1 MPFGTSK
8 RTSRPPVTGT
18 ARRSHAVS
26 LSAASG
32 TDRQGSDPPHDA
44 DRNRPR
50 SCRYGV
56 VARGGAWVTL
66 TKYGQPPHKT
76 LRSGERRHGG
86 IAAGKQPC
94 YAAIPPFCSCTDGGG
109 TRRYHQCT
117 DVDRQAPCLSTNME
131 GMLIQEDERSRLSD
145 RLIAELSSEL
155 CATDPDDLDA
165 LIQTTL
171 PRLGE
176 AAAADSIALI
186 ADGVGDNE
194 RRTYRYASALAGAN
208 AHAAASE
215 HCPPLWEHLEVESE
229 PLVFERIP
237 GDLPQELLTSE
248 LLEHLRAEPV
258 QSAAIIPVL
267 IAGERTC
274 LLALENREPRTWP
287 RALVTALR
295 VCAEIIGS
303 GLYRRRQAT
312 SLRALQRE
320 LERSVS
326 RENEEPM
333 PRHAA
338 FARASAQAIDRFN
351 KIVGES
357 RALRAAL
364 RQVQEVAPT
373 RTTVLLLG
381 ETGTGKELFAR
392 AIHARSPRRANAF
405 VVVNCA
411 ALPPSLIES
420 ELFGHTRGAFTGA
433 VTTRQGRFE
442 LAHRGTLF
450 LDEIGDLPLDLQT
463 KLLRVLQE
471 GTFERLGSSQPQ
483 RVDVRIIAATHRDL
497 RRMIGEGTFREDLYY
512 RLSVFP
518 VRLPPLRERR
528 EDIPKLVWHIIQ
540 KHQQVTHHSIKEVPD
555 DVMEELKRRSW
566 PGNIRE
572 LENVIEG
579 AIIRSTDE
587 VLTLLGD
594 PGAETA
600 PPEDASTLSAVERTH
615 IQEVLRACGWRING
629 AGNAAER
636 LGLHPNTLRFRMKKL
651 GIVREHPSRAGM
663 HVASA

>member
-1 MPFGTSK
+1 
-8 RTSRPPVTGT
+8 
-18 ARRSHAVS
+18 
-26 LSAASG
+26 
-32 TDRQGSDPPHDA
+32 
-44 DRNRPR
+44 
-50 SCRYGV
+50 
-56 VARGGAWVTL
+56 
-66 TKYGQPPHKT
+66 
-76 LRSGERRHGG
+76 
-86 IAAGKQPC
+86 
-94 YAAIPPFCSCTDGGG
+94 
-109 TRRYHQCT
+109 
-117 DVDRQAPCLSTNME
+117 ME
-131 GMLIQEDERSRLSD
+131 GILTHDDDRSRQTEQLV
-145 RLIAELSSEL
+145 AELSSEL

-165 LIQTTL
+165 LIESIL
-171 PRLGE
+171 PRIGE
-176 AAAADSIALI
+176 ATRSDSVALI
-186 ADGVGDNE
+186 ADGVGDSE
-194 RRTYRYASALAGAN
+194 RRTYRYASAMD
-208 AHAAASE
+208 AADADTATSVPS
-215 HCPPLWEHLEVESE
+215 PPLWEHLEVDAE
-229 PLVFERIP
+229 PLLLERIP
-237 GDLPQELLTSE
+237 ADLPQETLTPE
-248 LLEHLRAEPV
+248 LLEHLRREPV
-258 QSAAIIPVL
+258 ESAAMIPIS
-267 IAGERTC
+267 IANERTC
-274 LLALENREPRTWP
+274 VLVLENREHRTWP
-287 RALVTALR
+287 PALVTQLR
-295 VCAEIIGS
+295 VVAEVLAA

-320 LERSVS
+320 LERNVS
-326 RENEEPM
+326 RESEEVL
-333 PRHAA
+333 PRHNA
-338 FARASAQAIDRFN
+338 FARASTHTADRFSE
-351 KIVGES
+351 IVGES

-373 RTTVLLLG
+373 RTTVLLRG

-392 AIHARSPRRANAF
+392 AIHTRSPRRANAF

-483 RVDVRIIAATHRDL
+483 KVDVRIIAATHRDL

-518 VRLPPLRERR
+518 IRLPPLRERR

-540 KHQQVTHHSIKEVPD
+540 KHQRATHHHIRQVPD
-555 DVMEELKRRSW
+555 KVMDELKRRAW

-579 AIIRSTDE
+579 AIIHSTDD
-587 VLTLLGD
+587 VLTLLDDGGEVEAT
-594 PGAETA
+594 PA
-600 PPEDASTLSAVERTH
+600 EDASTLSAVERTH

-651 GIVREHPSRAGM
+651 GIVREHSSRASVQ
-663 HVASA
+663 VASA

>member
-1 MPFGTSK
+1 MDGADAETATSAQ
-8 RTSRPPVTGT
+8 SPG
-18 ARRSHAVS
+18 
-26 LSAASG
+26 
-32 TDRQGSDPPHDA
+32 
-44 DRNRPR
+44 
-50 SCRYGV
+50 
-56 VARGGAWVTL
+56 
-66 TKYGQPPHKT
+66 
-76 LRSGERRHGG
+76 
-86 IAAGKQPC
+86 
-94 YAAIPPFCSCTDGGG
+94 
-109 TRRYHQCT
+109 
-117 DVDRQAPCLSTNME
+117 
-131 GMLIQEDERSRLSD
+131 
-145 RLIAELSSEL
+145 
-155 CATDPDDLDA
+155 
-165 LIQTTL
+165 
-171 PRLGE
+171 
-176 AAAADSIALI
+176 
-186 ADGVGDNE
+186 
-194 RRTYRYASALAGAN
+194 
-208 AHAAASE
+208 
-215 HCPPLWEHLEVESE
+215 LWEHLELDAE
-229 PLVFERIP
+229 PLLLERIP
-237 GDLPQELLTSE
+237 ADLPQESLTPE
-248 LLEHLRAEPV
+248 LLEHLRREPV
-258 QSAAIIPVL
+258 QSAAIIPIS
-267 IAGERTC
+267 IANERTC
-274 LLALENREPRTWP
+274 VLALESREPRTWP
-287 RALVTALR
+287 PALVTQVRL
-295 VCAEIIGS
+295 CAEVVAT
-303 GLYRRRQAT
+303 GLYRRRQST

-326 RENEEPM
+326 HENEDVPS
-333 PRHAA
+333 RHSA
-338 FARASAQAIDRFN
+338 FGRATAQTVDRFN
-351 KIVGES
+351 EIVGES
-357 RALRAAL
+357 RTLRAAL
-364 RQVQEVAPT
+364 RQVQEVAAT
-373 RTTVLLLG
+373 RTTVLLRG
-381 ETGTGKELFAR
+381 ETGSGKELFAR

-483 RVDVRIIAATHRDL
+483 KVDVRIVAATHRDL

-518 VRLPPLRERR
+518 IRLPPLRERR

-540 KHQQVTHHSIKEVPD
+540 KHQRATHHHIRQVPD
-555 DVMEELKRRSW
+555 KVMDELKRRPW

-579 AIIRSTDE
+579 AIIHSTDD
-587 VLTLLGD
+587 VLTLLDDG
-594 PGAETA
+594 GEVEAA

-651 GIVREHPSRAGM
+651 GIVREHSSRAV